1 MKILYL
7 VPHVPN
13 PTKIRSYMHVNGLLE
28 AGHDLTVVTL
38 ERTPQD
44 TRYIEKLRA
53 RDVRVISVPIGK
65 LRLLTNTLSVL
76 PTRHPLQSRLFW
88 SNHLMNLIE
97 NHIRVHPPDVIHV
110 EHLRMAGY
118 GIKLAQQGPVV
129 FDAVDAISQ
138 LYQHAARK
146 SVNLPLRLISILE
159 APRLQLYEQR
169 LTSYFPVTTVI
180 STDDERIFRRNTQ
193 YADRVRVIPMGVPLT
208 APPDTETQRADNMLI
223 ITGTWNYH
231 PNVAA
236 AHHFVKHILPLVQ
249 ARKPDIRLQIVGA
262 NPAPSIQKLASAAIE
277 VTGFVTSIHD
287 YLRRATIAVAPI
299 TYGAGMQIKVLEA
312 FMTAT
317 PLVATQVALRG
328 LDVRNGE
335 HVQVANT
342 PEEFAATLLNLL
354 DDASERNRL
363 GAAGRHYIEKHHDL
377 RTTIGQLSAAYQDA
391 ITAFGS

>member
-53 RDVRVISVPIGK
+53 RDVQVISIPIGK
-65 LRLLTNTLSVL
+65 LRLLTNILVVL

-88 SNHLMNLIE
+88 SNQLMNLIE

-110 EHLRMAGY
+110 EHLRMACY
-118 GIKLAQQGPVV
+118 GIKLAQQWPVV

-146 SVNLPLRLISILE
+146 SINLPLRLTSILE
-159 APRLQLYEQR
+159 APRLQHFEQQ

-180 STDDERIFRRNTQ
+180 SVDDQRIFKLTEK

-208 APPDTETQRADNMLI
+208 ALPDSTIQRADNILI

-249 ARKPDIRLQIVGA
+249 ARRPGIRLQIVGA
-262 NPAPSIQKLASAAIE
+262 NPAPSIQNLASSTIE
-277 VTGFVTSIHD
+277 VTGFVPSIHD
-287 YLRRATIAVAPI
+287 YLRQATVAIAPI

-317 PLVATQVALRG
+317 PLVATPVALRG
-328 LDVRNGE
+328 LDVRHGE
-335 HVQVANT
+335 HVLIANS
-342 PEEFAATLLNLL
+342 PEEFAALLL
-354 DDASERNRL
+354 DLLGDAAERQRL
-363 GAAGRHYIEKHHDL
+363 GTAGRHYVEANHDL
-377 RTTIGQLSAAYQDA
+377 RTTIGQLITAYQDA
-391 ITAFGS
+391 IMAFGS